1 MSNASSANVPG
12 GARPSAHPT
21 KGVPRFMQSWPAP
34 AKLNLFLHI
43 IGRRPDGY
51 HLLQTV
57 FQFLDY
63 ADELV
68 FNTRDDGE
76 ITRIGNYEGIA
87 LKDDLVIRAAN
98 LLQQRTEK
106 SLGVDIQVHKRLP
119 MGGGLGGGSSN
130 AATTLVA
137 LNEIWD
143 GGLSVDEL
151 AELGLALG
159 ADVPVFIHGHAAWA
173 EGVGETLTPIELVE
187 HCFLVVHPGVN
198 VSTAEVFNAT
208 DLTRKTPAIT
218 IRAFLRDGGR
228 NDCEAVVR
236 KAHPAVAEL
245 LDWLG
250 EKAQAKMTGTGAC
263 VFATF
268 STDSEA
274 RQVLQELPQQWQGF
288 VCRGRNT
295 SPLLERL
302 SLEQA

>member
-1 MSNASSANVPG
+1 MSDASSTNAAGVAVTP
-12 GARPSAHPT
+12 AHPT
-21 KGVPRFMQSWPAP
+21 KGLPRPMQSWPAP

-51 HLLQTV
+51 HLLQTA

-63 ADELV
+63 GDELV
-68 FNTRDDGE
+68 FKLRDDGK
-76 ITRIGNYEGIA
+76 ITRTSNYDGIK
-87 LKDDLVIRAAN
+87 LKHDMVIRAAS
-98 LLQQRTEK
+98 LLQQRTGQ
-106 SLGVDIQVHKRLP
+106 SLGVDIQVYKRLP
-119 MGGGLGGGSSN
+119 MGAGLGGGSSN

-137 LNEIWD
+137 LNALWED
-143 GGLSVDEL
+143 GLSVVEL

-173 EGVGETLTPIELVE
+173 EGVGEQLTPIKPVE
-187 HCFLVVHPGVN
+187 QWFLVIHPGIN
-198 VSTAEVFNAT
+198 VSTAEIFNAT

-218 IRAFLRDGGR
+218 IRDFLRDGGR

-250 EKAQAKMTGTGAC
+250 KKAQAKMTGTGAC
-263 VFATF
+263 VFAAF

-274 RQVLQELPQQWQGF
+274 RQILQELPQQWQGC
-288 VCRGRNT
+288 VCRSRNT

-302 SLEQA
+302 SRV